1 VKKIDYCSELKR
13 CEAIIERNLKTF
25 IDVGNALLEIRDNR
39 LYRDTHKTFEAYC
52 HERWG
57 WKRDYVNKQIRAAE
71 VARNLGTMVPKSSQ
85 VSDFKPTSEHLDTMV
100 SKPTQVSDFKPTSER
115 QLRPLANLKPAAQRQ
130 IWTQAV
136 KESNGRAPTAAIVNH
151 IKHKRIRPMNIKP
164 SLPDINTVK
173 QNVGR
178 DINKILDF
186 DDPLLGRLKELI
198 KYKDELSD
206 FARLDLANTLEA
218 VADRFVQ
225 YADELYPKKD
235 RKHSKVTVEARIN

>member
-1 VKKIDYCSELKR
+1 VKEIDYCSELKR

-39 LYRDTHKTFEAYC
+39 LYRGTHKTFEAYC
-52 HERWG
+52 RERWG
-57 WKRDYVNKQIRAAE
+57 WNRSHSYRLIDAAQISK
-71 VARNLGTMVPKSSQ
+71 NLSPMGDKSA
-85 VSDFKPTSEHLDTMV
+85 
-100 SKPTQVSDFKPTSER
+100 QVSDFKPTSER